1 MSLSHGNAVPERGFS
16 VNKKIL
22 DVHGYP
28 TSELTINSLRTVKDY
43 IHHYGTA
50 NKFPIP
56 VALLDFCKDAK
67 AKYNAALEK
76 EKAQREAG
84 AKRHKED
91 EQRIAEKQK
100 HDDSLK
106 DVEKKINDNMKIN
119 VAGNLIEEAS
129 IELQS
134 VTSSDKSNIKTNS
147 LVPITEKM
155 NLGIGRKR
163 QLEEKLRP
171 LLSLKEELF
180 SKKKK

>member
-1 MSLSHGNAVPERGFS
+1 MLKQNIMQLLKKKRQKEQEQRG
-16 VNKKIL
+16 
-22 DVHGYP
+22 
-28 TSELTINSLRTVKDY
+28 
-43 IHHYGTA
+43 
-50 NKFPIP
+50 
-56 VALLDFCKDAK
+56 
-67 AKYNAALEK
+67 
-76 EKAQREAG
+76 
-84 AKRHKED
+84 HKED
-91 EQRIAEKQK
+91 EQCIAEKQK

-106 DVEKKINDNMKIN
+106 DVEKKINDVNMKIK

-163 QLEEKLRP
+163 LLEEELRS

-180 SKKKK
+180 PKKKK